1 MKQRMCVRRYKER
14 IRKANGPRIVSV
26 GSISNEAR
34 TDKGAGSPLPS
45 PAAKSANSR
54 KVLSQASH
62 LSSIVIVGVSGDC
75 ICPDHP
81 SYLSTNPIPGQMG
94 QIMGQIKINR
104 NAITIGIGHMGQ
116 MGRMI

>member
-1 MKQRMCVRRYKER
+1 
-14 IRKANGPRIVSV
+14 
-26 GSISNEAR
+26 
-34 TDKGAGSPLPS
+34 
-45 PAAKSANSR
+45 
-54 KVLSQASH
+54 VLSQASH
-62 LSSIVIVGVSGDC
+62 LSSTVIVEVSGDC

-116 MGRMI
+116 MGRMGRMI